1 MSLPGPI
8 LVVSDHHDR
17 RLMAGLAGAG
27 AFPVVESKLAD
38 AAAAIGQIG
47 PAAVVLADPDFQ
59 PAGTVLDELMAAI
72 DGAPAPFMPVVAR
85 VKRCGPT
92 VLDVLPVDA
101 AAGVERVVATTA
113 AALRVRTLHATV
125 LRRID
130 TLRGNGADV
139 PQLPAFDPLDESTVL
154 VAGRGRSYPALTA
167 AVDARVGLIGALSVE
182 NAARH
187 LNTRDVDGLIIGDGF
202 GPSTIEAF
210 LTALAAD
217 SRFRDLPIGLVADM
231 PSTIERGRLSNLE
244 PVSGD
249 PGDIVAH
256 MLPLVRVHAFGTRL
270 RRHITALDSRGTI
283 DSQTG
288 LYTIAAFA
296 RDLPRVVADAKGRRV
311 PMSIAR
317 FAFPPDL
324 GWRFRIDA
332 ARLTGRLLRPIDFA
346 CQTEDGSLVVV
357 FAEAAPRNAHVI
369 ARKIASVMRQTM
381 LDWET
386 GDGRQPGIDPTVT
399 LAFLKLSDTPESL
412 LERVSDPVADSVAVA
427 AE

>member
-17 RLMAGLAGAG
+17 KLMAGLAGAG
-27 AFPVVESKLAD
+27 AFPVVECKLAE
-38 AAAAIGQIG
+38 AAATIGQLG
-47 PAAVVLADPDFQ
+47 PAAVVFADPELA
-59 PAGTVLDELMAAI
+59 PAGSVLDDLIAAI
-72 DGAPAPFMPVVAR
+72 DAAPAPFMPVVAR
-85 VKRCGPT
+85 VKGCGPT
-92 VLDVLPVDA
+92 ALDVLPVDA
-101 AAGVERVVATTA
+101 AAGVEQVVARTA
-113 AALRVRTLHATV
+113 AALRVRILHATV

-139 PQLPAFDPLDESTVL
+139 AQLPAFDPLDEATVL
-154 VAGRGRSYPALTA
+154 VAGRGRTYPALTT
-167 AVDARVGLIGALSVE
+167 AVGTKVGLIGALSVE

-202 GPSTIEAF
+202 GPSMIEAF

-217 SRFRDLPIGLVADM
+217 SRFRDLPIGLVAEM
-231 PSTIERGRLSNLE
+231 PATIERGRLANLA

-256 MLPLVRVHAFGTRL
+256 MLPMVRVHSFGTRL
-270 RRHITALDSRGTI
+270 RRHIVALDSRGTI
-283 DSQTG
+283 DPQTG
-288 LYTIAAFA
+288 LYTISAFA
-296 RDLPRVVADAKGRRV
+296 RDMPRVVADAKARRV

-346 CQTEDGSLVVV
+346 CQTDDGAIVVV

-369 ARKIASVMRQTM
+369 ARKIASAMRQTM
-381 LDWET
+381 LDWEN
-386 GDGRQPGIDPTVT
+386 GDSGQCGIDPMVT
-399 LAFLKLSDTPESL
+399 LAFLKLTDTPESL
-412 LERVSDPVADSVAVA
+412 LERVSDPVEDPVAVA

>member
-1 MSLPGPI
+1 
-8 LVVSDHHDR
+8 
-17 RLMAGLAGAG
+17 
-27 AFPVVESKLAD
+27 
-38 AAAAIGQIG
+38 
-47 PAAVVLADPDFQ
+47 
-59 PAGTVLDELMAAI
+59 
-72 DGAPAPFMPVVAR
+72 
-85 VKRCGPT
+85 
-92 VLDVLPVDA
+92 
-101 AAGVERVVATTA
+101 
-113 AALRVRTLHATV
+113 V

-139 PQLPAFDPLDESTVL
+139 AQLPAFDPLDEATVL
-154 VAGRGRSYPALTA
+154 VAGRGRTYPALTT
-167 AVDARVGLIGALSVE
+167 AVGTQVGLIGALSVE

-217 SRFRDLPIGLVADM
+217 SRFRDLPIGLVAEM
-231 PSTIERGRLSNLE
+231 PATIERGRLANLE
-244 PVSGD
+244 PVGGD

-256 MLPLVRVHAFGTRL
+256 MLPMVRVHSFGTRL
-270 RRHITALDSRGTI
+270 RRHIAALDSRGTI
-283 DSQTG
+283 DPQTG
-288 LYTIAAFA
+288 LYTISAFA
-296 RDLPRVVADAKGRRV
+296 RDMPRIVADAKARRV

-346 CQTEDGSLVVV
+346 CQTDDGSIVVV

-369 ARKIASVMRQTM
+369 ARKIASAMRQTM
-381 LDWET
+381 LDWEN
-386 GDGRQPGIDPTVT
+386 GDGGQCGIDPMVT
-399 LAFLKLSDTPESL
+399 LAFLKLTDTPESL
-412 LERVSDPVADSVAVA
+412 LERVSDPVAVA

>member
-17 RLMAGLAGAG
+17 KLMAGLAGAG
-27 AFPVVESKLAD
+27 AFPVVESKPAD
-38 AAAAIGQIG
+38 AASAIGQLG
-47 PAAVVLADPDFQ
+47 PAAVVLADPDFA
-59 PAGTVLDELMAAI
+59 PAAAVLDELIAAI
-72 DGAPAPFMPVVAR
+72 DAAPAPFMPVIAR
-85 VKRCGPT
+85 VKGCGPT
-92 VLDVLPVDA
+92 ALDVLPVDA
-101 AAGVERVVATTA
+101 GAGVEQVVGRIA

-139 PQLPAFDPLDESTVL
+139 PQLPAFDPLEEATVL
-154 VAGRGRSYPALTA
+154 VAGRGRTYPALTA
-167 AVDARVGLIGALSVE
+167 AVGARVGLIGALCVE

-217 SRFRDLPIGLVADM
+217 SRFRDLPIGLVPGM
-231 PSTIERGRLSNLE
+231 PSTIERGRLANLE
-244 PVSGD
+244 PVGGD

-256 MLPLVRVHAFGTRL
+256 MMPLVRVHSFGTRL
-270 RRHITALDSRGTI
+270 RRHIVALDSRGTI

-288 LYTIAAFA
+288 LYTVGAFA
-296 RDLPRVVADAKGRRV
+296 REMPRVVVDAKRRRA

-324 GWRFRIDA
+324 GWRLRIDA
-332 ARLTGRLLRPIDFA
+332 ARLTGRLIRPIDFA
-346 CQTEDGSLVVV
+346 CQIEDGSIVVV
-357 FAEAAPRNAHVI
+357 LAESAPRNAHVA

-381 LDWET
+381 LDWEF
-386 GDGRQPGIDPTVT
+386 GDGGQCGIDPMVT
-399 LAFLKLSDTPESL
+399 LAFLKLTDTPESL
-412 LERVSDPVADSVAVA
+412 LERVSDPIAIA

>member
-17 RLMAGLAGAG
+17 KLMAGLAGAG
-27 AFPVVESKLAD
+27 AFPVVECKLAE
-38 AAAAIGQIG
+38 AAATIGQLG
-47 PAAVVLADPDFQ
+47 PAAVVFADPDFA
-59 PAGTVLDELMAAI
+59 PAGSVLDDLIAAI
-72 DGAPAPFMPVVAR
+72 DGAPAPFVPVVAR
-85 VKRCGPT
+85 VKGCGPT
-92 VLDVLPVDA
+92 ALDVLPVEA
-101 AAGVERVVATTA
+101 AAGPEQVVARVA
-113 AALRVRTLHATV
+113 AALRVRILHATV

-139 PQLPAFDPLDESTVL
+139 AQLPAFDPLDEATVL
-154 VAGRGRSYPALTA
+154 VAGRGRTYPALTT
-167 AVDARVGLIGALSVE
+167 AVGAQVGLIGALSVE

-217 SRFRDLPIGLVADM
+217 SRFRDLPIGLVAEM
-231 PSTIERGRLSNLE
+231 PPLIERGRLANLE
-244 PVSGD
+244 PVGGNPD
-249 PGDIVAH
+249 DIVAH
-256 MLPLVRVHAFGTRL
+256 MLPMVRVHSFATRL
-270 RRHITALDSRGTI
+270 RRHIVALDSRGTI

-288 LYTIAAFA
+288 LYTISAFA
-296 RDLPRVVADAKGRRV
+296 RDMPRVVADAKARRV

-346 CQTEDGSLVVV
+346 CQTDDGSIVMV

-369 ARKIASVMRQTM
+369 ARKIASAMRQTM
-381 LDWET
+381 LDWEN
-386 GDGRQPGIDPTVT
+386 GDSGQCGIDPMVT
-399 LAFLKLSDTPESL
+399 LAFLKLTDTPESL
-412 LERVSDPVADSVAVA
+412 LERVSDPVVVSVA

>member
-17 RLMAGLAGAG
+17 KLMAGLAGAG
-27 AFPVVESKLAD
+27 AFPVVESKLVE
-38 AAAAIGQIG
+38 AAATIGQLG
-47 PAAVVLADPDFQ
+47 PAALVSGAVVVTGL
-59 PAGTVLDELMAAI
+59 GLHLGLRRYRWLVLLTLRRIARRRWFALRRAARRFI
-72 DGAPAPFMPVVAR
+72 GASAEQVVAR
-85 VKRCGPT
+85 I
-92 VLDVLPVDA
+92 
-101 AAGVERVVATTA
+101 A

-139 PQLPAFDPLDESTVL
+139 PELPGFDPLDEATVL
-154 VAGRGRSYPALTA
+154 VAGRGRTYPALTA
-167 AVDARVGLIGALSVE
+167 AVGARVGLIGALCVE

-202 GPSTIEAF
+202 GPSTIDDF

-217 SRFRDLPIGLVADM
+217 SRFRDLPIGLVAEM
-231 PSTIERGRLSNLE
+231 PASIERGRHAKLE

-249 PGDIVAH
+249 PVDIVAH
-256 MLPLVRVHAFGTRL
+256 MLPLVRVHSFGTRL
-270 RRHITALDSRGTI
+270 RRHVAALDSRGTI
-283 DSQTG
+283 DAQTG
-288 LYTIAAFA
+288 LYTITAFA
-296 RDLPRVVADAKGRRV
+296 RDMPRVVADHKSRRA

-332 ARLTGRLLRPIDFA
+332 ARLTGRLLRPHGLRLPDRGRPI
-346 CQTEDGSLVVV
+346 VVV
-357 FAEAAPRNAHVI
+357 FADAAPRNAHVT
-369 ARKIASVMRQTM
+369 ARKIASMMRQTM

-386 GDGRQPGIDPTVT
+386 GDSGQTGIDPMVT
-399 LAFLKLSDTPESL
+399 LAFLKLTDTPESL
-412 LERVSDPVADSVAVA
+412 LERVTDPEPVAVA